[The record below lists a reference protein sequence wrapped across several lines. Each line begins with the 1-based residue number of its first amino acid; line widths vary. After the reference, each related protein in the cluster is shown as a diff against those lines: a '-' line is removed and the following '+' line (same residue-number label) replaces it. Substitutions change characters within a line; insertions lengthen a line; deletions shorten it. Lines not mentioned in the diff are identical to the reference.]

1 MKRRKLVRVLAASSL
16 TVLALVGFV
25 GFLHVPAG
33 RPLLRAIAHA
43 AGGACPLGYDHAP
56 TSAER
61 EAGRRRFAARH
72 AGVVPALQRPALG
85 FALHQTTR
93 ADVLAWAA
101 THSLNCTTAKP
112 GARPADIECRDVPGA
127 TLPDPSSGVAL
138 SSLWLTFGAGDKL
151 VAVVDVRH
159 DADAE
164 SITDTFHATEHA
176 LTSEAGP
183 IANAEGDATP
193 SALASGLL
201 SNASVEYRF
210 SDYYAIARAANL
222 GASGYVL
229 TEEFRALD

>member
-1 MKRRKLVRVLAASSL
+1 MKRSKRLRVLAASTL
-16 TVLALVGFV
+16 GLLALVGFV
-25 GFLHVPAG
+25 GFLHLPAG
-33 RPLLRAIAHA
+33 RPWLRAIAHA

-56 TSAER
+56 TVAER

-72 AGVVPALQRPALG
+72 AGIVPALQRPALG

-93 ADVLAWAA
+93 ADALAWAA
-101 THSLNCTTAKP
+101 QHIVHCTTAKP
-112 GARPADIECRDVPGA
+112 GARQADIECRDVPAA

-138 SSLWLTFGAGDKL
+138 SSLWLTFGAGDEL

-164 SITDTFHATEHA
+164 SITDTFHATERA
-176 LTSEAGP
+176 LSREAGP
-183 IANAEGDATP
+183 IANAEGDPTP
-193 SALASGLL
+193 TTLAGLL

-210 SDYYAIARAANL
+210 SDYYALARAANL
-222 GASGYVL
+222 GPSGYVL

>member
-1 MKRRKLVRVLAASSL
+1 MHSRTLSRVLAASTLSL
-16 TVLALVGFV
+16 LALVGFV
-25 GFLHVPAG
+25 GFLHLPAG
-33 RPLLRAIAHA
+33 RPLLRAIVHA

-56 TSAER
+56 TLAER

-72 AGVVPALQRPALG
+72 AGSVRALQRPALG
-85 FALHQTTR
+85 FVLDQTTR

-101 THSLNCTTAKP
+101 KHSVHCTTAKA
-112 GARPADIECRDVPGA
+112 GARQADIECRDVPGA

-176 LTSEAGP
+176 LTRDAGP
-183 IANAEGDATP
+183 IDNAEGDPTP
-193 SALASGLL
+193 TALAGLL
-201 SNASVEYRF
+201 ESASVEYRF
-210 SDYYAIARAANL
+210 SDYYALARAANM
-222 GASGYVL
+222 GRSGYVL